1 MRIGL
6 LRSKKTKFGPRLLRM
21 ATTMTTMT
29 MTKTNTMTM
38 MTMVT
43 TMTEAWSDSDVLQR
57 GRGPDLATDGDAYD
71 MRLGLGPTVHDD
83 DDEDDADNDRGVAR
97 R

>member
-6 LRSKKTKFGPRLLRM
+6 LRSEKTKFGPRLLRM
-21 ATTMTTMT
+21 ETTMTTMT
-29 MTKTNTMTM
+29 MTKPKTMTM

-43 TMTEAWSDSDVLQR
+43 MVTTMTTIRMTMMMTEAWPEDDVLQQ
-57 GRGPDLATDGDAYD
+57 GRGPTT
-71 MRLGLGPTVHDD
+71 MMIQTIMDD
-83 DDEDDADNDRGVAR
+83 DDRGVAR